1 MRVVDIARK
10 NLSRRKWRLV
20 FNLVG
25 ISIAVAM
32 LVSASVISHVMEAKV
47 EEEID
52 KLGAN
57 IVVTPKYEAVSVS
70 YGSIIVG
77 ESTIQENLI
86 EKIYTI
92 PNSAN
97 IAIVSPKL
105 YGLAPYGNGSLLIVG
120 ILPENERMLKR
131 WWRINGF
138 LPDSNRNQAL
148 VGSAVAFSLGLS
160 SGATLAVN
168 DMQLTVIGI
177 LNETGS
183 IDDFSVFIPLDV
195 AQKILNKPG
204 VVSMIDVAA
213 LCKNCPVELI
223 AQQIMDA
230 IPEVK
235 AIPIKQAVHM
245 RMEVTSRL
253 SNISL
258 LLASTLLI
266 VSCVSIMNTMLASI
280 YERIREIG
288 IFISM
293 GADDA
298 SIRKVFMLES
308 LILGG
313 IGGFLGVGIGLIL
326 SLFINPIII
335 DISITVEDILYN
347 TEWLSVIPL
356 SIATSLVVCF
366 IASLYPAWKASTV
379 DPVEALRGGM

>member
-70 YGSIIVG
+70 YVIIIVG

-86 EKIYTI
+86 EKIYKI

-97 IAIVSPKL
+97 IVTISPKL

-120 ILPENERMLKR
+120 ILPENERVLKR
-131 WWRINGF
+131 WWKINGF
-138 LPDSNRNQAL
+138 LPDNNRNQAL
-148 VGSAVAFSLGLS
+148 VGSAVASSLGLS
-160 SGATLAVN
+160 LGVALAVN
-168 DMQLTVIGI
+168 DVQLTVTGI
-177 LNETGS
+177 LDETGS

-204 VVSMIDVAA
+204 VVSMIDIAA
-213 LCKNCPVELI
+213 LCKNCPVEVI
-223 AQQIMDA
+223 AQQIADA
-230 IPEVK
+230 IPGVK

-245 RMEVTSRL
+245 RMEVTRRF

-280 YERIREIG
+280 YERMREIG
-288 IFISM
+288 IFMSM

-313 IGGFLGVGIGLIL
+313 IGGFLGVAMGLML

-335 DISITVEDILYN
+335 DIPITVEDILCN

-356 SIATSLVVCF
+356 SIAISLVVCF